1 MPRLSIIMIVRDEGA
16 RLPCCL
22 GSVRGIANEIVV
34 VDTGSRDDTIAV
46 ARRFGAKVSE
56 MAWEN
61 DFARARNRSIA
72 EASGDWLLHLDADEM
87 LDPEGAARL
96 RQIVDADGDGAD
108 AVELVLANYCDD
120 PRAWRWTPVAPDH
133 PYARGKAG
141 YLRVGLLRLFRAGMG
156 FAYREAIHEN
166 ITESVIER
174 GGRIRREDIFIH
186 HYGYD
191 LDETRS
197 GEKARLYLDWTRE
210 KARIHPD
217 NPKALHDFAEQALA
231 CGLPEEAET
240 ACRTALAR
248 RPMHLESALTL
259 ANILLNRGDL
269 AEARGWLEGIEKT
282 EHAPPHALMALGAVA
297 YHEGN
302 IAEARHRLEGV
313 LQQHP
318 DNIMALLYLARVQDC
333 LGQPEQ
339 ARAYLEQARIHA
351 PGLEETLS
359 RFEAHT
365 RRQEGESLFL
375 KTDYP
380 AALSM
385 LVDALRLDPLDPL
398 IHNALGVVLHAL
410 DQKAQARSSFE
421 RALQLAPGL
430 PEALE
435 NLRQV

>member
-1 MPRLSIIMIVRDEGA
+1 MIVRDEGA

-22 GSVRGIANEIVV
+22 GSVRGIADEIVV

-61 DFARARNRSIA
+61 DFACARNRSIA

-108 AVELVLANYCDD
+108 AIELVLANYCDD

-141 YLRVGLLRLFRAGMG
+141 YLRVELLRLFRAGMG
-156 FAYREAIHEN
+156 FEYREPIHEN

-191 LDETRS
+191 LDETRL
-197 GEKARLYLDWTRE
+197 GEKARLYLAWTRE
-210 KARIHPD
+210 KARKYPD
-217 NPKALHDFAEQALA
+217 NSKALHDFAEQALA

-240 ACRTALAR
+240 ACRAVLAR

-259 ANILLNRGDL
+259 ANILLNRGDV
-269 AEARGWLEGIEKT
+269 AEARGWLEGVEKT
-282 EHAPPHALMALGAVA
+282 GNAPPHALMALGAVA

-318 DNIMALLYLARVQDC
+318 DNIMALLYLARVHDR
-333 LGQPEQ
+333 LRQPEK
-339 ARAYLEQARIHA
+339 ARACLQQAQTHA
-351 PGLEETLS
+351 PGLKETLS

-365 RRQEGESLFL
+365 RRQEGESLFR